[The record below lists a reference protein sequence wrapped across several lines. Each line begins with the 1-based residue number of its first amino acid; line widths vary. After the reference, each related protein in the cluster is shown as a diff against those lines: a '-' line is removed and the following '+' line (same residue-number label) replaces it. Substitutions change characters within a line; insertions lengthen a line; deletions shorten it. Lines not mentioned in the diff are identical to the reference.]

1 MIFCAKQ
8 LVEKA
13 REHNTTVYMLF
24 VDLRKACDSI
34 ACQALWLV
42 LLEYGIYPRI
52 VIKSLHKGM
61 RAEVLVGQTTPEIEV
76 RNGLR

>member
-13 REHNTTVYMLF
+13 REHNTIVYMLF

-42 LLEYGIYPRI
+42 LLEYGIILYTP
-52 VIKSLHKGM
+52 
-61 RAEVLVGQTTPEIEV
+61 VLSSSPYTRG
-76 RNGLR
+76 